1 MQKRAIRFTVL
12 GLLLIAGA
20 GAGLIAWNVSSQLT
34 ALDARRAD
42 IAGRLDRLLTTISG
56 IGASQHAYV
65 APGQSAPAAFEEV
78 ASLIQRIHTDVQAV
92 RPLLESTEAAELL
105 KVITDSSATLVE
117 ADGSARSHYRTGQ
130 TLWAAE
136 VIFGQARD
144 TLATMTQAVRALQA
158 AEARK
163 QAAAQAQ
170 LQRSLVS
177 VIGGGALLWAVG
189 LLALTWIPRQ
199 QTEPGGRAAVGPEI
213 TTRSTAEI
221 RTRLTSET
229 TTLPATATAEIQPQS
244 TAEPAAQPVVD
255 LTAAASICTGISQ
268 LSTSSALPGLLAR
281 AAQVIDASGIIIWM
295 GAGDEL
301 FAAAA
306 HGYDPRI
313 IARMGS
319 IPRSADNA
327 TATAWRTGE
336 QRTVPGNGDSNGA
349 IVAPMFG
356 AEGCIGVLA
365 AEVRQGREAD
375 TSTRAVTT
383 MLAAQL
389 ATVVTAWPAA
399 SAAPAAPAAP
409 EAPQLREASGL

>member
-1 MQKRAIRFTVL
+1 VGFRRIKSSAILSAMQKRAIRFTVL

-20 GAGLIAWNVSSQLT
+20 GAGLIAWNVSSQLN
-34 ALDARRAD
+34 ALDARRGD
-42 IAGRLDRLLTTISG
+42 MAGRLDRLLTTIAD
-56 IGASQHAYV
+56 IGAAQHAYV
-65 APGQSAPAAFEEV
+65 APGQSAPAAFEQV

-92 RPLLESTEAAELL
+92 QPTLESVEAAELL
-105 KVITDSSATLVE
+105 TIITDSAATLVE
-117 ADGSARSHYRTGQ
+117 ADGSARSHYHTGQ

-158 AEARK
+158 AEART

-170 LQRSLVS
+170 LQQSLVTI
-177 VIGGGALLWAVG
+177 VGGGALLWTLG
-189 LLALTWIPRQ
+189 LLALTWVPRRSEHVASQ
-199 QTEPGGRAAVGPEI
+199 ETGTRPAAD
-213 TTRSTAEI
+213 
-221 RTRLTSET
+221 TRLTT
-229 TTLPATATAEIQPQS
+229 TTEKIQAAPSPEPATR
-244 TAEPAAQPVVD
+244 PAVD
-255 LTAAASICTGISQ
+255 LTAAASVCTGISR
-268 LSTSSALPGLLAR
+268 LNASSALPGLLAR

-301 FAAAA
+301 FAAAG

-313 IARMGS
+313 IARLGS
-319 IPRSADNA
+319 ISRSADNA

-336 QRTVPGNGDSNGA
+336 PGTVASDTVSNGA

-375 TSTRAVTT
+375 TATRAVTT

-399 SAAPAAPAAP
+399 SAAPAAAPAAP